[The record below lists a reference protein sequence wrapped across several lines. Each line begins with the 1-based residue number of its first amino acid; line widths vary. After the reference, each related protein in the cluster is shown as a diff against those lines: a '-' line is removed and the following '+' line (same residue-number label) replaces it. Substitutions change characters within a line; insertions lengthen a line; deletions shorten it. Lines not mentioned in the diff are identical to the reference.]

1 MPSGMP
7 TDAYLSTFETNSHA
21 ARALFW
27 ARTGSWRFAD
37 WRNKDLD
44 KLSEQDEASLGHAI
58 EQEALV
64 TDADL
69 ERMLKG
75 YHSLMDPRVPVHY
88 CGACGTTDVP
98 ISGTSAPA
106 GAAERMHIESFS
118 RFLFTDPI
126 LVPLRYTPD
135 QNALFESGPGHVN
148 MTLAGKFLKHR
159 HAVDRKRRQK
169 GRIPSRREGG
179 ARTLSSG
186 DLRGCC
192 CQGSGGCIRTDP
204 FDLRNEVGS
213 GGLPSR
219 LRDRYNG
226 NKSIFPAT
234 GPLSLT
240 PPTHQISEFHIFQVF
255 LRNTNIEAKSI

>member
-27 ARTGSWRFAD
+27 ARTGNWRFAD
-37 WRNKDLD
+37 WRNQDLD
-44 KLSEQDEASLGHAI
+44 KLSEVDEASLGHAI

-69 ERMLKG
+69 ERMLAG

-148 MTLAGKFLKHR
+148 MTLAGNRELWLR
-159 HAVDRKRRQK
+159 YRRAISAVDVSTDGTASAPLLCRLHLYPDLVSDGSTEVCSTCLKALRQRAIPEFSVAGRPNRVRSVRFRPPRR
-169 GRIPSRREGG
+169 
-179 ARTLSSG
+179 
-186 DLRGCC
+186 
-192 CQGSGGCIRTDP
+192 
-204 FDLRNEVGS
+204 
-213 GGLPSR
+213 
-219 LRDRYNG
+219 
-226 NKSIFPAT
+226 T
-234 GPLSLT
+234 GELG
-240 PPTHQISEFHIFQVF
+240 
-255 LRNTNIEAKSI
+255 

>member
-148 MTLAGKFLKHR
+148 MTLAGNRELWLRYRRAISAVDVSTDGTASAPLLCRLHLYPDLPRARVKGKSPFNLESLLRMGVEQHARLAMHRSTPAPR
-159 HAVDRKRRQK
+159 HAFFIV
-169 GRIPSRREGG
+169 IF
-179 ARTLSSG
+179 SS
-186 DLRGCC
+186 
-192 CQGSGGCIRTDP
+192 
-204 FDLRNEVGS
+204 
-213 GGLPSR
+213 LP
-219 LRDRYNG
+219 
-226 NKSIFPAT
+226 PH
-234 GPLSLT
+234 PLA
-240 PPTHQISEFHIFQVF
+240 FVVAF
-255 LRNTNIEAKSI
+255 LESSPVHNWRSF